1 MQWWT
6 TLVAVVLQWVGKS
19 TGRQIGI
26 GAALALVL
34 LGIVFGSTAA
44 VIFGGALLFFLL
56 SRPHAQSG

>member
-6 TLVAVVLQWVGKS
+6 TLVTLALQWIGKS

-26 GAALALVL
+26 GAALFLIL

>member
-6 TLVAVVLQWVGKS
+6 TIVAIVLQWLGKS
-19 TGRQIGI
+19 TGRHIGI
-26 GAALALVL
+26 GAALALIL
-34 LGIVFGSTAA
+34 LGILFGSTAA

>member
-6 TLVAVVLQWVGKS
+6 TLVTLALQWIGRS

-26 GAALALVL
+26 GAALFLIL